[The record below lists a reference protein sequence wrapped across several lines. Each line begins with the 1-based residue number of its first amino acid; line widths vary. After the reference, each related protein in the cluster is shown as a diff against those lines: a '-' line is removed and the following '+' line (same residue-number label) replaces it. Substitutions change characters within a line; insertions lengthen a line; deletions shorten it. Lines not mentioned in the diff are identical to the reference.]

1 MANLDY
7 PAAELERQYN
17 PRVAVPDHAEKIS
30 TRAEESRAT
39 REAWAN
45 HLDIRYGPGEKET
58 LDVFPG
64 ADANAPVQIYFHGG
78 YWRSG
83 DKADIAFVAEPFLA
97 AGACVVLPN
106 YDLCPA
112 VTLDELV
119 LQTRRAIA
127 WTHAEIAGFNGD
139 AERIFISGSSAGGHI
154 SALAIA
160 HDWAADGLPADLIKG
175 AALITGVHEVE
186 PVLHISVND
195 DIRLDPAAVNRLS
208 PMANPPRGKAP
219 VIVAVGGAET
229 EAWIQMSRD
238 YAEVCR
244 GAGLEVAYLEPD
256 GKDHFTITADMGEA
270 ESPLAQAMLAQMGL
284 GGG

>member
-7 PAAELERQYN
+7 SPRELERQYN
-17 PRVAVPDHAEKIS
+17 PRVAVADHAEKIS
-30 TRAEESRAT
+30 ARALESQAT
-39 REAWAN
+39 RERWPN
-45 HLDIRYGPGEKET
+45 QLDIRFGASEKET
-58 LDVFPG
+58 LDVFPAASPG
-64 ADANAPVQIYFHGG
+64 AAVQVYFHGG

-106 YDLCPA
+106 YDLCPT

-127 WTHAEIAGFNGD
+127 WTHANIAAFNGD

-160 HDWAADGLPADLIKG
+160 HDWTADGLAADLIKG

-195 DIRLDPAAVNRLS
+195 DIRLDRAAARRAS
-208 PMANPPRGKAP
+208 PMLNPPRGSPP

-238 YAEVCR
+238 YAELCR
-244 GAGLEVAYLEPD
+244 GAGLEVAYLEPE
-256 GKDHFTITADMGEA
+256 GKDHFTITASMGEA
-270 ESPLAQAMLAQMGL
+270 DSPLARAMLAQMGL